1 MWPFRKKGD
10 AVTRIDEL
18 DLALQN
24 SFQRVREDVDNVNTW
39 LNYFYSQDT
48 ERQKTIDDLQTRLS
62 HLSTAMPREIPDVSG
77 VLSRLKKVEERISGL
92 AVSVHAVEPVIS
104 RIAELNSKVNLVEQ
118 SQKSIFERLK
128 DIASRVEKAEQA
140 RTRTALNLREKI
152 VKKVARHSKDYVKNL
167 ILSAISRYDQISAM
181 QLREMVVEEQGL
193 CSKSTFYRI
202 LEEIEAEDR
211 VEMVAQGK
219 EKAYLPRIAAKH

>member
-1 MWPFRKKGD
+1 
-10 AVTRIDEL
+10 
-18 DLALQN
+18 
-24 SFQRVREDVDNVNTW
+24 
-39 LNYFYSQDT
+39 
-48 ERQKTIDDLQTRLS
+48 
-62 HLSTAMPREIPDVSG
+62 
-77 VLSRLKKVEERISGL
+77 
-92 AVSVHAVEPVIS
+92 
-104 RIAELNSKVNLVEQ
+104 
-118 SQKSIFERLK
+118 
-128 DIASRVEKAEQA
+128 
-140 RTRTALNLREKI
+140 